1 MTTKEQASVVFFL
14 FCTYKPLTYSDPF
27 PTVDLEPCTNC
38 VRLDEFTEVVVSPK
52 TRDTKSI
59 KQGSV
64 SSSQFTSQT
73 ISQTSG
79 IPDSAQQLVETSGL
93 SDGNRQPFTTALSVV
108 DTEEQSR
115 VIDTGLLSRFSSYF
129 HTLFYAHCNK
139 SVTNENQTLEPLQSS
154 EPQLASTSNDGN
166 AIRTFA
172 STSQLDENVLGETD
186 FDMCLRVQPELSM
199 ARNISK
205 SKYAIQP
212 LAVFV
217 DFASLPPEVLKSWTC
232 NLDFFPPADGTIVK
246 TVQITKL
253 LSPKERATTVSSTA
267 AAVNRVP
274 NSQENTDS
282 ITQETGVTDEA
293 ESLSR
298 ASQGIK
304 RRIFLQIVCECLY
317 IQCWVTNHLPL
328 P

>member
-1 MTTKEQASVVFFL
+1 MCSSNIS
-14 FCTYKPLTYSDPF
+14 TYNPLIYSDPF

-52 TRDTKSI
+52 TRDTKNA
-59 KQGSV
+59 KQGPV
-64 SSSQFTSQT
+64 SASQFTSQT

-79 IPDSAQQLVETSGL
+79 IPDSAQQLAETSG
-93 SDGNRQPFTTALSVV
+93 RSVV

-129 HTLFYAHCNK
+129 HTLFYAPGSK

-154 EPQLASTSNDGN
+154 EPQLASTSNDSN

-199 ARNISK
+199 ASNISK
-205 SKYAIQP
+205 SKYAFQP
-212 LAVFV
+212 SAVFV

-232 NLDFFPPADGTIVK
+232 NLDFFPPADGTVVK

-253 LSPKERATTVSSTA
+253 LSPKERASSTA
-267 AAVNRVP
+267 ATVNRVP
-274 NSQENTDS
+274 NSRENTDS

-304 RRIFLQIVCECLY
+304 RRIFLQIVCECLF

>member
-1 MTTKEQASVVFFL
+1 M
-14 FCTYKPLTYSDPF
+14 
-27 PTVDLEPCTNC
+27 
-38 VRLDEFTEVVVSPK
+38 RLDEFTEVVVSPK
-52 TRDTKSI
+52 TRDAKSA

-64 SSSQFTSQT
+64 SLSQFTSQT

-79 IPDSAQQLVETSGL
+79 IPDSAQQLVETSCL
-93 SDGNRQPFTTALSVV
+93 SDSNSQLSTTAHSVV

-129 HTLFYAHCNK
+129 HTLFYVHGNK

-154 EPQLASTSNDGN
+154 EPRLASTSNDGN

-172 STSQLDENVLGETD
+172 STSQHGENVLGETD
-186 FDMCLRVQPELSM
+186 FDMWLRVQPELSM

-205 SKYAIQP
+205 SKYAFQP
-212 LAVFV
+212 SAVFV

-253 LSPKERATTVSSTA
+253 LSPKERATVSSTA
-267 AAVNRVP
+267 ATVNRVP
-274 NSQENTDS
+274 NSQENTDL

-298 ASQGIK
+298 AIK
-304 RRIFLQIVCECLY
+304 VSKEGVFYKSYVNVC
-317 IQCWVTNHLPL
+317 TSSAG
-328 P
+328 

>member
-1 MTTKEQASVVFFL
+1 MCSSNIS
-14 FCTYKPLTYSDPF
+14 TYNPLTYSNPF

-52 TRDTKSI
+52 TRDTKSA
-59 KQGSV
+59 KQGPV
-64 SSSQFTSQT
+64 SSSQFTSQA

-79 IPDSAQQLVETSGL
+79 IPDSAQQLAETSG
-93 SDGNRQPFTTALSVV
+93 RSVV

-129 HTLFYAHCNK
+129 HTLFYAHGSK

-172 STSQLDENVLGETD
+172 STSQLDENVLRETD

-199 ARNISK
+199 ASNISK

-212 LAVFV
+212 SAVFV
-217 DFASLPPEVLKSWTC
+217 DFASLPLEVLKKSC

-253 LSPKERATTVSSTA
+253 LSPKERATVSSTA
-267 AAVNRVP
+267 ATVNRVP

-282 ITQETGVTDEA
+282 ITQETGGTDEA
-293 ESLSR
+293 ESLNR

-304 RRIFLQIVCECLY
+304 RRIFF
-317 IQCWVTNHLPL
+317 TNRM
-328 P
+328 

>member
-1 MTTKEQASVVFFL
+1 MCSSNIS
-14 FCTYKPLTYSDPF
+14 TYNPLTYSNPF

-52 TRDTKSI
+52 TRDTKSA
-59 KQGSV
+59 KQGPV
-64 SSSQFTSQT
+64 SSSQFTSQA

-79 IPDSAQQLVETSGL
+79 IPDSAQQLAETSGL
-93 SDGNRQPFTTALSVV
+93 SDGNRQPSTTARSVV

-129 HTLFYAHCNK
+129 HTLFYAHGNK
-139 SVTNENQTLEPLQSS
+139 SVTNETQTLQSLHGS
-154 EPQLASTSNDGN
+154 EPQLAGTSNDSN

-172 STSQLDENVLGETD
+172 STSQLDKGVLGETD
-186 FDMCLRVQPELSM
+186 FDMLLRVQPELSM
-199 ARNISK
+199 TRNISK
-205 SKYAIQP
+205 SKYSFQP
-212 LAVFV
+212 SAVFV

-232 NLDFFPPADGTIVK
+232 NLDFFPPADGTVVK

-253 LSPKERATTVSSTA
+253 LSPKERASSTA
-267 AAVNRVP
+267 ATVNRVP
-274 NSQENTDS
+274 NSGENTDS

-304 RRIFLQIVCECLY
+304 RRIFLQIVCECLF

>member
-1 MTTKEQASVVFFL
+1 MCSSNIS
-14 FCTYKPLTYSDPF
+14 TYNPLTYSNPF

-52 TRDTKSI
+52 TRDTKSV

-93 SDGNRQPFTTALSVV
+93 SDGNRQPSTTARSVV

-129 HTLFYAHCNK
+129 HTLFYAHGNK

-154 EPQLASTSNDGN
+154 EPQLASTSNDSN

-172 STSQLDENVLGETD
+172 STSQLDKDVLGETD
-186 FDMCLRVQPELSM
+186 FDMLLRVQPELSM

-205 SKYAIQP
+205 SKYSFQP
-212 LAVFV
+212 SAVFV

-232 NLDFFPPADGTIVK
+232 NLDFFPPADGTVVK

-253 LSPKERATTVSSTA
+253 LSPKERASSTA
-267 AAVNRVP
+267 ATVNRVP
-274 NSQENTDS
+274 NSRENTDS

-304 RRIFLQIVCECLY
+304 KKDFF
-317 IQCWVTNHLPL
+317 TNRM
-328 P
+328 

>member
-1 MTTKEQASVVFFL
+1 MCSSNISI
-14 FCTYKPLTYSDPF
+14 YNPLIYCDPF

-52 TRDTKSI
+52 TRDTKNA
-59 KQGSV
+59 KQGPV

-79 IPDSAQQLVETSGL
+79 IPDSAQQLAETSG
-93 SDGNRQPFTTALSVV
+93 RSVV

-129 HTLFYAHCNK
+129 HTLFYAHGSK

-186 FDMCLRVQPELSM
+186 FDMWLRVQPELSM

-205 SKYAIQP
+205 SKYAFQP
-212 LAVFV
+212 SAVFV
-217 DFASLPPEVLKSWTC
+217 DFASLPPKVLKSWTC

-253 LSPKERATTVSSTA
+253 LSPKERAKVSST
-267 AAVNRVP
+267 AVNRVP

-293 ESLSR
+293 ETLSR

-304 RRIFLQIVCECLY
+304 RRSFLQIVRECLY

>member
-1 MTTKEQASVVFFL
+1 M
-14 FCTYKPLTYSDPF
+14 
-27 PTVDLEPCTNC
+27 
-38 VRLDEFTEVVVSPK
+38 RLDEFTEVVVSPK
-52 TRDTKSI
+52 TRDTKNA
-59 KQGSV
+59 KQGPV

-79 IPDSAQQLVETSGL
+79 IPDSAQQLAETSG
-93 SDGNRQPFTTALSVV
+93 RSVV

-129 HTLFYAHCNK
+129 HALLYAHGSK

-212 LAVFV
+212 SAVFV
-217 DFASLPPEVLKSWTC
+217 DFASLPLEVLKSWAC

-253 LSPKERATTVSSTA
+253 QSPKERATVSSTA
-267 AAVNRVP
+267 ATVNRVP

-282 ITQETGVTDEA
+282 ITQETGVIDEA

-304 RRIFLQIVCECLY
+304 RRIFLQIMCECLY
-317 IQCWVTNHLPL
+317 IQCWVTKHPPMPPL
-328 P
+328 SHNFALLIVSK

>member
-1 MTTKEQASVVFFL
+1 MCSSNISS
-14 FCTYKPLTYSDPF
+14 YNPLTHSNPF

-52 TRDTKSI
+52 TRDTKSV

-79 IPDSAQQLVETSGL
+79 IPDSAQQLAETSG
-93 SDGNRQPFTTALSVV
+93 RSVV

-129 HTLFYAHCNK
+129 HTLFYAHGSK

-186 FDMCLRVQPELSM
+186 FDMWLRVQPELSI

-205 SKYAIQP
+205 SKYAFQP
-212 LAVFV
+212 SAVFV

-253 LSPKERATTVSSTA
+253 LSPKERAKVSST
-267 AAVNRVP
+267 AVNRVP

-304 RRIFLQIVCECLY
+304 RRIFLQVVRECLY

>member
-1 MTTKEQASVVFFL
+1 MCSSNISI
-14 FCTYKPLTYSDPF
+14 YNPLIYCDPF

-52 TRDTKSI
+52 TRDTKSA
-59 KQGSV
+59 KQGPV

-79 IPDSAQQLVETSGL
+79 IPDSAQQLAETSG
-93 SDGNRQPFTTALSVV
+93 RSVV

-129 HTLFYAHCNK
+129 HTLFYAHGSK

-154 EPQLASTSNDGN
+154 EPQLASTSNDSN

-186 FDMCLRVQPELSM
+186 FDMWLRVQPELSI

-205 SKYAIQP
+205 SKYAFQP
-212 LAVFV
+212 SAVFV

-253 LSPKERATTVSSTA
+253 LSPKERATTVSSTTA
-267 AAVNRVP
+267 ATVNRVP
-274 NSQENTDS
+274 NSQGNTDS

-304 RRIFLQIVCECLY
+304 GRIFLQIVCECLY
-317 IQCWVTNHLPL
+317 IHCWVTNHLPL

>member
-1 MTTKEQASVVFFL
+1 M
-14 FCTYKPLTYSDPF
+14 
-27 PTVDLEPCTNC
+27 
-38 VRLDEFTEVVVSPK
+38 RLDEFTEVVVSPK
-52 TRDTKSI
+52 TRDTKNV

-64 SSSQFTSQT
+64 SSSQSTSQT

-79 IPDSAQQLVETSGL
+79 IPDSAQQLAETSG
-93 SDGNRQPFTTALSVV
+93 RSVV
-108 DTEEQSR
+108 DTEEQST

-129 HTLFYAHCNK
+129 HTLFYAHGNK

-154 EPQLASTSNDGN
+154 EPQLASTSNDSN

-186 FDMCLRVQPELSM
+186 FDMWLQVQPELSM

-205 SKYAIQP
+205 SKYAFQP
-212 LAVFV
+212 SVVFV
-217 DFASLPPEVLKSWTC
+217 DFASLPPKVLKSWTC
-232 NLDFFPPADGTIVK
+232 NLDFFPPADGTVVK

-253 LSPKERATTVSSTA
+253 LSPKERATVSSTA
-267 AAVNRVP
+267 ATVNRVP

-317 IQCWVTNHLPL
+317 IHAG
-328 P
+328 

>member
-1 MTTKEQASVVFFL
+1 M
-14 FCTYKPLTYSDPF
+14 
-27 PTVDLEPCTNC
+27 
-38 VRLDEFTEVVVSPK
+38 RLDEFTEVVVSPK
-52 TRDTKSI
+52 TRDTKSV

-73 ISQTSG
+73 ISQTAG

-93 SDGNRQPFTTALSVV
+93 SDGNSQLSTTARSVV

-129 HTLFYAHCNK
+129 HTLFYAHGNK

-154 EPQLASTSNDGN
+154 EPQLAGTSNDSN

-186 FDMCLRVQPELSM
+186 FDMWLRVQPELSM

-205 SKYAIQP
+205 SKYAFQP
-212 LAVFV
+212 STVFV
-217 DFASLPPEVLKSWTC
+217 DFASLPPKVLKSWTC
-232 NLDFFPPADGTIVK
+232 NLDFFPLADGTIVK

-253 LSPKERATTVSSTA
+253 LSPKERTTASSNAAT
-267 AAVNRVP
+267 VNKVP
-274 NSQENTDS
+274 NSQENTNS
-282 ITQETGVTDEA
+282 ITQETGVTVEA

-304 RRIFLQIVCECLY
+304 KKDFF
-317 IQCWVTNHLPL
+317 TNRM
-328 P
+328 

>member
-1 MTTKEQASVVFFL
+1 M
-14 FCTYKPLTYSDPF
+14 
-27 PTVDLEPCTNC
+27 
-38 VRLDEFTEVVVSPK
+38 RLDEFTEVVVSPK
-52 TRDTKSI
+52 TRDTKSV

-64 SSSQFTSQT
+64 TSSQFTSQT

-79 IPDSAQQLVETSGL
+79 IPDSAQQLVEASGL
-93 SDGNRQPFTTALSVV
+93 SDGNRQPSTTARSVV

-115 VIDTGLLSRFSSYF
+115 VIDAGLLSRFSSYF
-129 HTLFYAHCNK
+129 HTLFYAHGNK
-139 SVTNENQTLEPLQSS
+139 SVTNETQTLESLHV
-154 EPQLASTSNDGN
+154 EPQLAGTSNDSN

-186 FDMCLRVQPELSM
+186 FDMWLRVQPELSM

-205 SKYAIQP
+205 SKYAFQP
-212 LAVFV
+212 STVFV
-217 DFASLPPEVLKSWTC
+217 DFASLPPKVLKSWTC

-253 LSPKERATTVSSTA
+253 LSPKERTTASSNAAT
-267 AAVNRVP
+267 VNRVP

-293 ESLSR
+293 ESLSK

-304 RRIFLQIVCECLY
+304 KKDFF
-317 IQCWVTNHLPL
+317 TNRM
-328 P
+328 

>member
-1 MTTKEQASVVFFL
+1 M
-14 FCTYKPLTYSDPF
+14 
-27 PTVDLEPCTNC
+27 
-38 VRLDEFTEVVVSPK
+38 RLDEFTEVVVSPK
-52 TRDTKSI
+52 TRDTKSV

-79 IPDSAQQLVETSGL
+79 IPDSAQQLAETSG
-93 SDGNRQPFTTALSVV
+93 RSVV

-129 HTLFYAHCNK
+129 HTLFYAHGSK

-186 FDMCLRVQPELSM
+186 FDMWLRVQPELSI

-205 SKYAIQP
+205 SKYAFQP
-212 LAVFV
+212 SAVFV
-217 DFASLPPEVLKSWTC
+217 DFASLPPKVLKSWTC
-232 NLDFFPPADGTIVK
+232 NLDFFPPADGTVVK

-253 LSPKERATTVSSTA
+253 LSPKERVTVSSTA
-267 AAVNRVP
+267 ATVNRVP
-274 NSQENTDS
+274 NSQENADS

-304 RRIFLQIVCECLY
+304 RRSFLQIISECLY
-317 IQCWVTNHLPL
+317 IQCWVTIHLPL

>member
-1 MTTKEQASVVFFL
+1 MCSSNISI
-14 FCTYKPLTYSDPF
+14 YNPLIYCDPF

-52 TRDTKSI
+52 TRDTKNA
-59 KQGSV
+59 KQGPV

-79 IPDSAQQLVETSGL
+79 IPDSAQQLAETSG
-93 SDGNRQPFTTALSVV
+93 RSVV

-129 HTLFYAHCNK
+129 HTLFYAHGSK

-212 LAVFV
+212 SAVFV
-217 DFASLPPEVLKSWTC
+217 DFASLPLEVLKSWTC

-253 LSPKERATTVSSTA
+253 LSPKERATVSSTA
-267 AAVNRVP
+267 ATVNRVP

-304 RRIFLQIVCECLY
+304 RRIFLQVVCECLY
-317 IQCWVTNHLPL
+317 IRCWVTNHLPL

>member
-1 MTTKEQASVVFFL
+1 MCSSNISI
-14 FCTYKPLTYSDPF
+14 YNPLIYSDPF

-52 TRDTKSI
+52 TRDTKSV

-64 SSSQFTSQT
+64 TSSQFTSQT

-79 IPDSAQQLVETSGL
+79 IPDSAQQLVEASGL
-93 SDGNRQPFTTALSVV
+93 SDGNRRPSTTARSVV

-129 HTLFYAHCNK
+129 HTLFYAHGNK

-154 EPQLASTSNDGN
+154 EPQLARTSNESN

-186 FDMCLRVQPELSM
+186 FDMWLRVQPELSM

-205 SKYAIQP
+205 SKYAFQP
-212 LAVFV
+212 STVFV
-217 DFASLPPEVLKSWTC
+217 DFASLPPNVLKSWTC

-253 LSPKERATTVSSTA
+253 LSPKERTTASSNAAT
-267 AAVNRVP
+267 VNRVP

-282 ITQETGVTDEA
+282 ITQETGVTVEA

-304 RRIFLQIVCECLY
+304 KKDFF
-317 IQCWVTNHLPL
+317 TNRM
-328 P
+328 

>member
-1 MTTKEQASVVFFL
+1 MCSSNISI
-14 FCTYKPLTYSDPF
+14 YNPLIYSDPF
-27 PTVDLEPCTNC
+27 PTVDLAPCTNC

-52 TRDTKSI
+52 TRDTKNA
-59 KQGSV
+59 KQGPV

-79 IPDSAQQLVETSGL
+79 IPDSAQQLAETSG
-93 SDGNRQPFTTALSVV
+93 RSVV

-129 HTLFYAHCNK
+129 HTLFYAHGSK

-154 EPQLASTSNDGN
+154 EPQLASTSNDSN

-212 LAVFV
+212 SAVFV
-217 DFASLPPEVLKSWTC
+217 DFASLPLEVLKSWTC

-253 LSPKERATTVSSTA
+253 QSPKERATVSSTA
-267 AAVNRVP
+267 ATVNRVP

-282 ITQETGVTDEA
+282 ITQETGVIDEA

-304 RRIFLQIVCECLY
+304 RRIFLQIMCECLY
-317 IQCWVTNHLPL
+317 IQCWVTKHPPMPPL
-328 P
+328 SHNFALL

>member
-1 MTTKEQASVVFFL
+1 MFFL
-14 FCTYKPLTYSDPF
+14 FCTYNPLTYSDPF

-52 TRDTKSI
+52 TRDTKSV

-64 SSSQFTSQT
+64 TSSQFTSQT

-79 IPDSAQQLVETSGL
+79 IPDSTQQLVEASGL
-93 SDGNRQPFTTALSVV
+93 SDGNRQPSTTACSVV

-115 VIDTGLLSRFSSYF
+115 VIDAGLLSRFSSYF
-129 HTLFYAHCNK
+129 HTLFYAHGNK

-154 EPQLASTSNDGN
+154 EPQLASTSNDDN

-186 FDMCLRVQPELSM
+186 FDMWLRVQPELSM

-205 SKYAIQP
+205 SKYAFQP

-217 DFASLPPEVLKSWTC
+217 DFASLPPEVLKLWTC
-232 NLDFFPPADGTIVK
+232 NLDFFPPADGTVVK
-246 TVQITKL
+246 KVQITKL
-253 LSPKERATTVSSTA
+253 LSPKERATVSSTA
-267 AAVNRVP
+267 ATVNRVP
-274 NSQENTDS
+274 NSQENTES
-282 ITQETGVTDEA
+282 ITQDTGETDEA

-298 ASQGIK
+298 ASQGIN
-304 RRIFLQIVCECLY
+304 RRIFF
-317 IQCWVTNHLPL
+317 TNRM
-328 P
+328 

>member
-1 MTTKEQASVVFFL
+1 MCSSNISI
-14 FCTYKPLTYSDPF
+14 YNPLIYSDPF

-52 TRDTKSI
+52 TRDTKNA
-59 KQGSV
+59 KQGPV

-79 IPDSAQQLVETSGL
+79 IPDSAQQLAETSG
-93 SDGNRQPFTTALSVV
+93 RSVV

-129 HTLFYAHCNK
+129 HTLFYAHGSK

-186 FDMCLRVQPELSM
+186 FDMWLRVQPELSM

-212 LAVFV
+212 SAVFV
-217 DFASLPPEVLKSWTC
+217 DFASLPLEVLKSWTC

-253 LSPKERATTVSSTA
+253 LSPKERAKVSSTA
-267 AAVNRVP
+267 ATVNRVP

-282 ITQETGVTDEA
+282 ISQETGVTDEA

-304 RRIFLQIVCECLY
+304 RRSFLQIISECLY
-317 IQCWVTNHLPL
+317 IQCWVTIHLPL

>member
-1 MTTKEQASVVFFL
+1 MCSSNIR
-14 FCTYKPLTYSDPF
+14 TYNPLTYSDTF

-52 TRDTKSI
+52 TRDTKSA

-79 IPDSAQQLVETSGL
+79 IPDSAQQLAETSGL
-93 SDGNRQPFTTALSVV
+93 SDGNRRPSTTARSVV

-115 VIDTGLLSRFSSYF
+115 VIDTGVLSKFSSYL
-129 HTLFYAHCNK
+129 HTLFYAPGDK
-139 SVTNENQTLEPLQSS
+139 TITNENQTLEPLQNS

-166 AIRTFA
+166 ATRTFA

-186 FDMCLRVQPELSM
+186 FVMWLRVQPELSM

-205 SKYAIQP
+205 SSALKYEFQP
-212 LAVFV
+212 SAVFV
-217 DFASLPPEVLKSWTC
+217 DFASLPPKVLKSWTC
-232 NLDFFPPADGTIVK
+232 NLDFFPPADGKIVK

-253 LSPKERATTVSSTA
+253 LSPKERATVSSTA
-267 AAVNRVP
+267 ATVNRVP

-282 ITQETGVTDEA
+282 ITQETDGVTD

>member
-1 MTTKEQASVVFFL
+1 MCSSNISI
-14 FCTYKPLTYSDPF
+14 YNPLIYCDPF

-52 TRDTKSI
+52 TRDTKNA
-59 KQGSV
+59 KQGPV

-79 IPDSAQQLVETSGL
+79 IPDSAQQLAETSG
-93 SDGNRQPFTTALSVV
+93 RSVV

-129 HTLFYAHCNK
+129 HTLFYAHGNK

-154 EPQLASTSNDGN
+154 EPQLASTSNDSN

-186 FDMCLRVQPELSM
+186 FDMWLRVQPELSM

-205 SKYAIQP
+205 SKYAFQP
-212 LAVFV
+212 SAVFV
-217 DFASLPPEVLKSWTC
+217 DFASLPPKVLKSWTC

-253 LSPKERATTVSSTA
+253 LSPKERTTASSNAAT
-267 AAVNRVP
+267 VNRVP

-304 RRIFLQIVCECLY
+304 KKDFF
-317 IQCWVTNHLPL
+317 TNRM
-328 P
+328 

>member
-1 MTTKEQASVVFFL
+1 M
-14 FCTYKPLTYSDPF
+14 
-27 PTVDLEPCTNC
+27 
-38 VRLDEFTEVVVSPK
+38 RLDEFTEVVVSPK
-52 TRDTKSI
+52 TRDTKSV

-64 SSSQFTSQT
+64 SSSQCTSQT

-79 IPDSAQQLVETSGL
+79 IPDSAQQLAETSG
-93 SDGNRQPFTTALSVV
+93 RSVV

-129 HTLFYAHCNK
+129 HTLFYAHGSK

-154 EPQLASTSNDGN
+154 EPQLASTSNDSN

-172 STSQLDENVLGETD
+172 STSQLDENVFGETD
-186 FDMCLRVQPELSM
+186 FDMWLRVQPELSM

-205 SKYAIQP
+205 SKYAFQP
-212 LAVFV
+212 STVFV
-217 DFASLPPEVLKSWTC
+217 DFASLPPKVLKSWTC

-253 LSPKERATTVSSTA
+253 LSPKERTTASSNAAT
-267 AAVNRVP
+267 VNRVP

-304 RRIFLQIVCECLY
+304 RRIFLQIVCECLF

>member
-1 MTTKEQASVVFFL
+1 MFFL
-14 FCTYKPLTYSDPF
+14 FCTYNPLTYSDPF

-52 TRDTKSI
+52 TRDTKSV

-79 IPDSAQQLVETSGL
+79 IPDSTQQLVEASGL
-93 SDGNRQPFTTALSVV
+93 SDGNRQPSTTACSVV

-115 VIDTGLLSRFSSYF
+115 VIDAGLLSRFSSYF
-129 HTLFYAHCNK
+129 HTLFYAHGNK

-154 EPQLASTSNDGN
+154 EPQLASTSNDDN

-186 FDMCLRVQPELSM
+186 FDMWLRVQPELSM

-205 SKYAIQP
+205 SKYAFQP

-217 DFASLPPEVLKSWTC
+217 DFASLPPEVLKLWTC
-232 NLDFFPPADGTIVK
+232 NLDFFPPADGTVVK
-246 TVQITKL
+246 KVQITKL
-253 LSPKERATTVSSTA
+253 LSPKERATVSSTA
-267 AAVNRVP
+267 ATVNRVP
-274 NSQENTDS
+274 NSQENTES
-282 ITQETGVTDEA
+282 ITQDTGETDEA

-298 ASQGIK
+298 ASQGIN
-304 RRIFLQIVCECLY
+304 RRIFF
-317 IQCWVTNHLPL
+317 TNRM
-328 P
+328 

>member
-1 MTTKEQASVVFFL
+1 MCSSNIS
-14 FCTYKPLTYSDPF
+14 TYNPLIYSDPF

-52 TRDTKSI
+52 TRDTKSV

-79 IPDSAQQLVETSGL
+79 IPDAAQQLAETSG
-93 SDGNRQPFTTALSVV
+93 RSVV

-129 HTLFYAHCNK
+129 HTLFYAHGSK

-154 EPQLASTSNDGN
+154 EPQLASTSNDSN

-186 FDMCLRVQPELSM
+186 FDMWLRVQPELSM

-205 SKYAIQP
+205 SKYSFQP

-217 DFASLPPEVLKSWTC
+217 DFASLPPEVLKLWTC
-232 NLDFFPPADGTIVK
+232 NLDFFPPADGTVVK

-253 LSPKERATTVSSTA
+253 LSPKERATVSSTA
-267 AAVNRVP
+267 ATVNRVP
-274 NSQENTDS
+274 NSQENTES
-282 ITQETGVTDEA
+282 ITQDTGETDEA

-298 ASQGIK
+298 ASQGIN
-304 RRIFLQIVCECLY
+304 RRIFF
-317 IQCWVTNHLPL
+317 TNRM
-328 P
+328 

>member
-1 MTTKEQASVVFFL
+1 MCSSNISS
-14 FCTYKPLTYSDPF
+14 YNPLTHSNPF

-52 TRDTKSI
+52 TRDTKSV

-79 IPDSAQQLVETSGL
+79 IPDSAQQLAETTG
-93 SDGNRQPFTTALSVV
+93 RSVV

-129 HTLFYAHCNK
+129 HTLFYAHGSK

-186 FDMCLRVQPELSM
+186 FDMCLRVQPKLSM

-212 LAVFV
+212 SAVFV
-217 DFASLPPEVLKSWTC
+217 DFASLPLEVLKSWTC

-253 LSPKERATTVSSTA
+253 LSPKERAKVSST
-267 AAVNRVP
+267 AVNRVP

-304 RRIFLQIVCECLY
+304 RRIFLQVVRECLY

>member
-1 MTTKEQASVVFFL
+1 M
-14 FCTYKPLTYSDPF
+14 
-27 PTVDLEPCTNC
+27 
-38 VRLDEFTEVVVSPK
+38 RLDEFTEVVVSPK
-52 TRDTKSI
+52 TRDKKSA
-59 KQGSV
+59 KHGPV
-64 SSSQFTSQT
+64 SSSQT

-79 IPDSAQQLVETSGL
+79 IPDSAQQLVESSGL
-93 SDGNRQPFTTALSVV
+93 SDGNRQPSTTARSVV
-108 DTEEQSR
+108 DTEEQSL
-115 VIDTGLLSRFSSYF
+115 VIDTSLLSRFSCYF
-129 HTLFYAHCNK
+129 HSLFYAHGNK

-172 STSQLDENVLGETD
+172 SASQLDENVLGETD
-186 FDMCLRVQPELSM
+186 FDMWLQVQPELSV

-205 SKYAIQP
+205 SKYTFQP
-212 LAVFV
+212 SAVFV
-217 DFASLPPEVLKSWTC
+217 DFVSLPPEVLKSWTC

-253 LSPKERATTVSSTA
+253 LSPKERATVSSTA

-274 NSQENTDS
+274 NSDS
-282 ITQETGVTDEA
+282 ITQETGVTDES

-304 RRIFLQIVCECLY
+304 KRIFF
-317 IQCWVTNHLPL
+317 TNRM
-328 P
+328 

>member
-1 MTTKEQASVVFFL
+1 M
-14 FCTYKPLTYSDPF
+14 
-27 PTVDLEPCTNC
+27 
-38 VRLDEFTEVVVSPK
+38 RLDEFTEVVVSPK
-52 TRDTKSI
+52 TRDTKSA

-93 SDGNRQPFTTALSVV
+93 SDGNRQLSKTACGVV

-129 HTLFYAHCNK
+129 HTLFYANGNK

-172 STSQLDENVLGETD
+172 STSQLDENVLGQTD
-186 FDMCLRVQPELSM
+186 FVMWLRVQPELSM

-205 SKYAIQP
+205 SSSLQYAFQP
-212 LAVFV
+212 SAVFV
-217 DFASLPPEVLKSWTC
+217 DFASLPPKVLKSWTR

-253 LSPKERATTVSSTA
+253 LSPKERATISSTA
-267 AAVNRVP
+267 ATVNRVP

-304 RRIFLQIVCECLY
+304 RGIFSQIICECLY

>member
-1 MTTKEQASVVFFL
+1 MCSSNISI
-14 FCTYKPLTYSDPF
+14 YNPLIYCDPF

-52 TRDTKSI
+52 TRDTKNA
-59 KQGSV
+59 KQGPV

-79 IPDSAQQLVETSGL
+79 IPDSAQQLAETSG
-93 SDGNRQPFTTALSVV
+93 RSVV

-129 HTLFYAHCNK
+129 HTLFYAHGNK

-154 EPQLASTSNDGN
+154 EPQLASTSNDSN

-186 FDMCLRVQPELSM
+186 FDMWLRVQPELSM

-205 SKYAIQP
+205 SKYAFQP
-212 LAVFV
+212 SAVFV
-217 DFASLPPEVLKSWTC
+217 DFASLPPKVLKLWTC

-253 LSPKERATTVSSTA
+253 LSPKERAKVSST
-267 AAVNRVP
+267 AVNRVP
-274 NSQENTDS
+274 NSLENTDS

-293 ESLSR
+293 ETLSR

-304 RRIFLQIVCECLY
+304 RRSFLQIVRECLY

>member
-1 MTTKEQASVVFFL
+1 M
-14 FCTYKPLTYSDPF
+14 
-27 PTVDLEPCTNC
+27 
-38 VRLDEFTEVVVSPK
+38 RLDEFTEVVVSPK
-52 TRDTKSI
+52 TRDTKSV

-64 SSSQFTSQT
+64 TSSPFTSQT

-79 IPDSAQQLVETSGL
+79 IPDSAQQLVEASGL
-93 SDGNRQPFTTALSVV
+93 SDGNRRPSTTARSVV

-129 HTLFYAHCNK
+129 HTLFYAHGNK

-154 EPQLASTSNDGN
+154 EPQLASTSNESN

-186 FDMCLRVQPELSM
+186 FDTWLRVQPELSM

-205 SKYAIQP
+205 SKYAFQP
-212 LAVFV
+212 STVFV
-217 DFASLPPEVLKSWTC
+217 DFASLPPNVLKSWTC

-253 LSPKERATTVSSTA
+253 LSPKERTTASSNAAT
-267 AAVNRVP
+267 VNRVP

-282 ITQETGVTDEA
+282 ITQETGVTVEA

-304 RRIFLQIVCECLY
+304 KKDFF
-317 IQCWVTNHLPL
+317 TNRM
-328 P
+328 

>member
-1 MTTKEQASVVFFL
+1 M
-14 FCTYKPLTYSDPF
+14 
-27 PTVDLEPCTNC
+27 
-38 VRLDEFTEVVVSPK
+38 RLDEFTEVVVSPK
-52 TRDTKSI
+52 TRDTKSV

-64 SSSQFTSQT
+64 TSSQFTSQT

-79 IPDSAQQLVETSGL
+79 IPDSTQQLVEASGL
-93 SDGNRQPFTTALSVV
+93 SDGNRRPSTTARSVV

-129 HTLFYAHCNK
+129 HTLFYAHGNK
-139 SVTNENQTLEPLQSS
+139 SVTNENQTSEPSQSS
-154 EPQLASTSNDGN
+154 KPQLASTSNDSN

-172 STSQLDENVLGETD
+172 STSELDENVLGETD
-186 FDMCLRVQPELSM
+186 FDMWLRVQPELSM

-205 SKYAIQP
+205 SKYAFQP
-212 LAVFV
+212 STVFV
-217 DFASLPPEVLKSWTC
+217 DFASLPPKVLKSWTC

-253 LSPKERATTVSSTA
+253 LSPKERTTASSNAAT
-267 AAVNRVP
+267 VNRVP

-293 ESLSR
+293 ESVSR

-304 RRIFLQIVCECLY
+304 KKDFF
-317 IQCWVTNHLPL
+317 TNHM
-328 P
+328 

>member
-1 MTTKEQASVVFFL
+1 M
-14 FCTYKPLTYSDPF
+14 
-27 PTVDLEPCTNC
+27 
-38 VRLDEFTEVVVSPK
+38 RLDEFTEVVVSPK
-52 TRDTKSI
+52 TRDTKNA
-59 KQGSV
+59 KQGPV

-79 IPDSAQQLVETSGL
+79 IPDSAQQLAETSG
-93 SDGNRQPFTTALSVV
+93 RSVV

-129 HTLFYAHCNK
+129 HTLFYAHGSK

-205 SKYAIQP
+205 SKYTIQP
-212 LAVFV
+212 SAVFV
-217 DFASLPPEVLKSWTC
+217 DFASLPLEVLKSWTC
-232 NLDFFPPADGTIVK
+232 NLDIFPPADGTIVK

-253 LSPKERATTVSSTA
+253 LSPKERAKVSST
-267 AAVNRVP
+267 AVNRVP

-304 RRIFLQIVCECLY
+304 RRILLQIVCECLY
-317 IQCWVTNHLPL
+317 IRCWVTNHLPL

>member
-1 MTTKEQASVVFFL
+1 MCSSNISI
-14 FCTYKPLTYSDPF
+14 YNPLIYSDPF

-52 TRDTKSI
+52 TRDTKNA
-59 KQGSV
+59 KQGPV

-79 IPDSAQQLVETSGL
+79 IPDSAQQLAETSG
-93 SDGNRQPFTTALSVV
+93 RSVV

-129 HTLFYAHCNK
+129 HTLFYAHGSK

-212 LAVFV
+212 SAVFV
-217 DFASLPPEVLKSWTC
+217 DFASLPLEVLKSWTC

-253 LSPKERATTVSSTA
+253 LSPKERAKVSSTA
-267 AAVNRVP
+267 ATVNRVP

-282 ITQETGVTDEA
+282 ISQETGVTDEA

-304 RRIFLQIVCECLY
+304 RRSFLQIISECLY
-317 IQCWVTNHLPL
+317 IQCWVTIHLPL

>member
-1 MTTKEQASVVFFL
+1 M
-14 FCTYKPLTYSDPF
+14 
-27 PTVDLEPCTNC
+27 
-38 VRLDEFTEVVVSPK
+38 RLDEFTEVVVSPK
-52 TRDTKSI
+52 TRDTKSV

-93 SDGNRQPFTTALSVV
+93 SDGNRQPSTTARSVV

-129 HTLFYAHCNK
+129 HTLFYAHGNK

-154 EPQLASTSNDGN
+154 EPQLASTSDDGN

-186 FDMCLRVQPELSM
+186 FDMWLRVQPELSM

-205 SKYAIQP
+205 SKYAFQP
-212 LAVFV
+212 SAVFV
-217 DFASLPPEVLKSWTC
+217 DFASLPPKVLKSWTC

-253 LSPKERATTVSSTA
+253 LSPKERATTVSSTTA
-267 AAVNRVP
+267 ATVNRVP
-274 NSQENTDS
+274 HSQGNTDS

-304 RRIFLQIVCECLY
+304 RRIFLQIMIVCECLY
-317 IQCWVTNHLPL
+317 IQCWVTTNHLPL

>member
-1 MTTKEQASVVFFL
+1 MCFSNI
-14 FCTYKPLTYSDPF
+14 CTYNPLTYSDPF

-52 TRDTKSI
+52 TRDTKSV

-93 SDGNRQPFTTALSVV
+93 SDGNRQPSTTARSVV
-108 DTEEQSR
+108 DTDEQSR

-129 HTLFYAHCNK
+129 HTLFYAHGNK

-154 EPQLASTSNDGN
+154 EPQLASTSDDGN

-205 SKYAIQP
+205 SKYAFQP
-212 LAVFV
+212 SAVFV
-217 DFASLPPEVLKSWTC
+217 DFASLPPKVLKLWTC

-253 LSPKERATTVSSTA
+253 LSPKERTTASSNAAT
-267 AAVNRVP
+267 VNRVP
-274 NSQENTDS
+274 DSQENTDS
-282 ITQETGVTDEA
+282 ITQETGVTVEA

-304 RRIFLQIVCECLY
+304 RRILFYKLYVNVC
-317 IQCWVTNHLPL
+317 TSSAR
-328 P
+328 

>member
-1 MTTKEQASVVFFL
+1 MCSSNISI
-14 FCTYKPLTYSDPF
+14 YNPLIYSDPF

-52 TRDTKSI
+52 TRDTKNA
-59 KQGSV
+59 KQGPV

-79 IPDSAQQLVETSGL
+79 IPDSAQQLAETSG
-93 SDGNRQPFTTALSVV
+93 RSVV

-129 HTLFYAHCNK
+129 HTLFYAHGSK

-199 ARNISK
+199 ASNISK

-212 LAVFV
+212 SAVFV
-217 DFASLPPEVLKSWTC
+217 DFASLPLEVLKSWTR

-253 LSPKERATTVSSTA
+253 LSPKERADLSSTA
-267 AAVNRVP
+267 ATVNRVP

-282 ITQETGVTDEA
+282 IIQETGGTDEA

-304 RRIFLQIVCECLY
+304 RRIFF
-317 IQCWVTNHLPL
+317 TNRM
-328 P
+328 

>member
-1 MTTKEQASVVFFL
+1 M
-14 FCTYKPLTYSDPF
+14 
-27 PTVDLEPCTNC
+27 
-38 VRLDEFTEVVVSPK
+38 RLDEFTEVVVSPK
-52 TRDTKSI
+52 TRDTKSV

-73 ISQTSG
+73 ISQTAG

-93 SDGNRQPFTTALSVV
+93 SDGNSQLSTTARSVV

-129 HTLFYAHCNK
+129 HTLFYAHGNK
-139 SVTNENQTLEPLQSS
+139 SVTNENQTSEPSQSS
-154 EPQLASTSNDGN
+154 KPQLASTSNDSN

-172 STSQLDENVLGETD
+172 STSELDENVLGETD
-186 FDMCLRVQPELSM
+186 FDMWLRVQPELSM

-205 SKYAIQP
+205 SKYAFQP
-212 LAVFV
+212 STVFV
-217 DFASLPPEVLKSWTC
+217 DFASLPPNVLKSWTC

-253 LSPKERATTVSSTA
+253 LSPKERTTASSNAAT
-267 AAVNRVP
+267 VNRVP

-282 ITQETGVTDEA
+282 ITQETGVTVEA

-304 RRIFLQIVCECLY
+304 KKDFF
-317 IQCWVTNHLPL
+317 TNRM
-328 P
+328 

>member
-1 MTTKEQASVVFFL
+1 MCSSNISI
-14 FCTYKPLTYSDPF
+14 YNPLIYCDPF

-52 TRDTKSI
+52 TRDTKNA
-59 KQGSV
+59 KQGPV

-73 ISQTSG
+73 ICQTSG
-79 IPDSAQQLVETSGL
+79 IPDSAQQLAETSG
-93 SDGNRQPFTTALSVV
+93 RSVV
-108 DTEEQSR
+108 DTEQQSR

-129 HTLFYAHCNK
+129 HTLFYAHGSK

-166 AIRTFA
+166 PIRTFA

-186 FDMCLRVQPELSM
+186 FDMCLRVQPGLSM

-212 LAVFV
+212 SAVFV
-217 DFASLPPEVLKSWTC
+217 DFASLPLEVLKSWTC

-253 LSPKERATTVSSTA
+253 LSPKERAKVSST
-267 AAVNRVP
+267 AVNRVP

-293 ESLSR
+293 ETLSR

-304 RRIFLQIVCECLY
+304 RRSFF
-317 IQCWVTNHLPL
+317 TNRT
-328 P
+328 

>member
-1 MTTKEQASVVFFL
+1 M
-14 FCTYKPLTYSDPF
+14 
-27 PTVDLEPCTNC
+27 
-38 VRLDEFTEVVVSPK
+38 RLDEFTEVVVSPK
-52 TRDTKSI
+52 TRDTKSV

-73 ISQTSG
+73 ISQTAG
-79 IPDSAQQLVETSGL
+79 IPDSPQQLVETSGL
-93 SDGNRQPFTTALSVV
+93 SDGNSQLSTTARSVV

-129 HTLFYAHCNK
+129 HTLFYAHGNK
-139 SVTNENQTLEPLQSS
+139 SVTNENQTLEPSQSS
-154 EPQLASTSNDGN
+154 KPQLASTSNDSN

-172 STSQLDENVLGETD
+172 STSELDENVLGETD
-186 FDMCLRVQPELSM
+186 FDMWLRVHPELSM
-199 ARNISK
+199 ARNLSK
-205 SKYAIQP
+205 SKYAFQP
-212 LAVFV
+212 SAVFV
-217 DFASLPPEVLKSWTC
+217 DFASLPPKVLKLWTC

-253 LSPKERATTVSSTA
+253 LSPKERTTASSNAATM
-267 AAVNRVP
+267 NRVS

-282 ITQETGVTDEA
+282 ITQETGVTVEA

-304 RRIFLQIVCECLY
+304 RRILFYKSYVNVC
-317 IQCWVTNHLPL
+317 TSSAG
-328 P
+328 

>member
-1 MTTKEQASVVFFL
+1 M
-14 FCTYKPLTYSDPF
+14 
-27 PTVDLEPCTNC
+27 
-38 VRLDEFTEVVVSPK
+38 RLDEFTEVVVSPK
-52 TRDTKSI
+52 TRDTKNA
-59 KQGSV
+59 KQGPV

-79 IPDSAQQLVETSGL
+79 IPDSTQQLAETSG
-93 SDGNRQPFTTALSVV
+93 RSVV

-129 HTLFYAHCNK
+129 HALLYAHGSK

-212 LAVFV
+212 SAVFV
-217 DFASLPPEVLKSWTC
+217 DFASLPLEVLKSWTC

-253 LSPKERATTVSSTA
+253 QSPKERATVSSTA
-267 AAVNRVP
+267 ATVNRVP

-282 ITQETGVTDEA
+282 ITQETGVIDEA

-304 RRIFLQIVCECLY
+304 RRIFLQIMCECLY
-317 IQCWVTNHLPL
+317 IQCWVTKHPPMPPL
-328 P
+328 SHNFALLIVSK

>member
-1 MTTKEQASVVFFL
+1 M
-14 FCTYKPLTYSDPF
+14 
-27 PTVDLEPCTNC
+27 
-38 VRLDEFTEVVVSPK
+38 RLDEFTEVVVSPK
-52 TRDTKSI
+52 TRDTKSV

-64 SSSQFTSQT
+64 TSSQFTSQT

-93 SDGNRQPFTTALSVV
+93 SDGNSQLSTTARSVV

-129 HTLFYAHCNK
+129 HTLFYAHGNK
-139 SVTNENQTLEPLQSS
+139 SVTNENQTLEPSQSS
-154 EPQLASTSNDGN
+154 KPQLASTSNDSN

-186 FDMCLRVQPELSM
+186 FDMWLRVHPELSM
-199 ARNISK
+199 ARNLSK
-205 SKYAIQP
+205 SKYAFQP
-212 LAVFV
+212 SAVFV
-217 DFASLPPEVLKSWTC
+217 DFASLPPKVLKSWTC
-232 NLDFFPPADGTIVK
+232 NLDFFPPADGTVVK

-253 LSPKERATTVSSTA
+253 LSPKERVTVSSTA
-267 AAVNRVP
+267 ATVNRVP
-274 NSQENTDS
+274 NSQENADS
-282 ITQETGVTDEA
+282 ITQETGVTDET

-304 RRIFLQIVCECLY
+304 RRIFLQIMIVCECLY
-317 IQCWVTNHLPL
+317 IQCWVTTNHLPL

>member
-1 MTTKEQASVVFFL
+1 MCSSNISI
-14 FCTYKPLTYSDPF
+14 YNPLIYSDPF

-52 TRDTKSI
+52 TRDTKNA
-59 KQGSV
+59 KQGPV

-79 IPDSAQQLVETSGL
+79 IPDSAQQLAETSG
-93 SDGNRQPFTTALSVV
+93 RSVV

-129 HTLFYAHCNK
+129 HTLFYAHGSK

-186 FDMCLRVQPELSM
+186 FDMWLRVQPELSM

-205 SKYAIQP
+205 SKYAFQP
-212 LAVFV
+212 STVFV
-217 DFASLPPEVLKSWTC
+217 DFASLPPKVLKSWTC

-253 LSPKERATTVSSTA
+253 LSPKERTTASSNAAT
-267 AAVNRVP
+267 VNRVP

-304 RRIFLQIVCECLY
+304 KKDFFTNRI
-317 IQCWVTNHLPL
+317 
-328 P
+328 